1 MLSLYFQ
8 EFLVLIKLIFPL
20 YLIELLFTLI
30 YQTSN
35 IFAGYLPQKN
45 SEILAAV
52 SLTESIVIFIGHYV
66 LLNITSALYTL
77 ASQANGAQENKYL
90 GLLLQRSFCISV
102 FLSIPIIIVW
112 LNTDN
117 ILIIFNQDINIIQ
130 LASKY
135 MSVTYVMI
143 PAFIVTFS
151 LQNIMEMMDVLYPLV
166 VIYLVGNIIAV
177 IIGYITC
184 FVLDWGIYAI
194 PIMPTSAF
202 YTVAISLVI
211 YCRYFSDIF
220 KKIWP
225 GWKLACF
232 TKWDTYFYY
241 GIPILLTEWGLNV
254 QVYMSAFVVGI
265 NSENTSIALSVNSIM
280 ISLDM
285 VIYALFSSISV
296 AACVRIGNL
305 IGEGRTELV
314 KVSII
319 ILCIITMIL
328 SLLQAILL
336 YLTRSVIGRV
346 FTNNT
351 DVIYGVSHVVPL
363 LSILLPLDAIFGLI
377 QGVLRGMGKQDYGI
391 LLTISDMI
399 VALPVS
405 IVLTVVYGMGV
416 WGYWFGIACGIFS
429 SMIFSVVFLF
439 CCRRIFRNLSRVE
452 ASFDT
457 NEVIHLLNEGNES
470 LENNLVVESRSRFSC
485 ASSRIPYCITLI
497 SITLLIILS
506 LVIGCKFTDNKF
518 VINLNETYFKSQIDF
533 CCIQLKP

>member
-1 MLSLYFQ
+1 MCQLTLDKISLLFQ
-8 EFLVLIKLIFPL
+8 TGLANELFILLKLIFPL

-66 LLNITSALYTL
+66 FFNITSALYTL
-77 ASQANGAQENKYL
+77 ASQANGAQEDKYL
-90 GLLLQRSFCISV
+90 GLLLQRSFCISL

-117 ILIIFNQDINIIQ
+117 ILIIFNQNINIIQ

-135 MSVTYVMI
+135 MSMTYVII

-151 LQNIMEMMDVLYPLV
+151 LQNLIEMMDVLYPLV
-166 VIYLVGNIIAV
+166 VIYLLGNVVAV
-177 IIGYITC
+177 LVGYITC

-194 PIMPTSAF
+194 PIILTSAF
-202 YTVAISLVI
+202 YTIAIALVI
-211 YCRYFSDIF
+211 YCRYFSNIF

-254 QVYMSAFVVGI
+254 QVYMSAFVIGI
-265 NSENTSIALSVNSIM
+265 NSENTSIELSVNSIM

-285 VIYALFSSISV
+285 VIYALFTSISV

-314 KVSII
+314 KVSVI
-319 ILCIITMIL
+319 IL
-328 SLLQAILL
+328 
-336 YLTRSVIGRV
+336 
-346 FTNNT
+346 
-351 DVIYGVSHVVPL
+351 
-363 LSILLPLDAIFGLI
+363 
-377 QGVLRGMGKQDYGI
+377 
-391 LLTISDMI
+391 
-399 VALPVS
+399 
-405 IVLTVVYGMGV
+405 
-416 WGYWFGIACGIFS
+416 W
-429 SMIFSVVFLF
+429 
-439 CCRRIFRNLSRVE
+439 
-452 ASFDT
+452 
-457 NEVIHLLNEGNES
+457 
-470 LENNLVVESRSRFSC
+470 
-485 ASSRIPYCITLI
+485 
-497 SITLLIILS
+497 
-506 LVIGCKFTDNKF
+506 
-518 VINLNETYFKSQIDF
+518 
-533 CCIQLKP
+533 